1 MSRQAPIICVS
12 EGKVP
17 GLIAALKTSLKYSVT
32 EVPPGKAQAT
42 IAETRPSAVI
52 IAEPQAGP
60 ALIADIA
67 RQVEAMKG
75 AYVPVLAHVT
85 EGSAAAVLPMPVDAP
100 PGQAVARLG
109 AALRIQVLHATVLR
123 RATGHSRATIA
134 GAADDATVLVAGRGG
149 SYPALS
155 TAVGEKVGL
164 VGALSLETAQ
174 RYLDR
179 RDIDGL
185 VVGDGFS
192 GRTIEAFIAALG
204 ADVRFRDL
212 PVIIA
217 DSRVGALDFAALA
230 NGDRIRGGTD
240 HVLAHLLPL
249 TRLHAF
255 GARLKRLAR
264 ALEADGLV
272 DADTGLMTHDAFLRD
287 LARAVDDCRER
298 TGKLSLA
305 RFSFPHIDRPASID
319 AARIVSR
326 LVRDS
331 DFACR
336 NDDSSIHV
344 AFGDTDLRVAHV
356 VARRIASVLKHTM
369 LAPAADAPPLAPE
382 VALVTRQAA
391 DSAETLLARLTPAIA
406 AE

>member
-1 MSRQAPIICVS
+1 MSRQTPIVCVA

-17 GLIAALKTSLKYSVT
+17 GLLAALKTSLKYSVT
-32 EVPPGKAQAT
+32 EARPSEAQAV
-42 IAETRPSAVI
+42 IAEARPAAVI
-52 IAEPQAGP
+52 IAEPQAEP
-60 ALIADIA
+60 RLKENIAG
-67 RQVEAMKG
+67 QVEAMKG

-85 EGSAAAVLPMPVDAP
+85 EGSPASLLPMPVDTP
-100 PGQAVARLG
+100 PSHAVARLG

-123 RATGHSRATIA
+123 RAGKERATIA
-134 GAADDATVLVAGRGG
+134 RAEDGATVLVAGRGG

-164 VGALSLETAQ
+164 IGALSLETAQ
-174 RYLDR
+174 RYLER

-185 VVGDGFS
+185 VIGDGFG
-192 GRTIEAFIAALG
+192 GRTIEAFIATLG

-212 PVIIA
+212 PVIVA
-217 DSRVGALDFAALA
+217 DSRVGALDFAALPNA
-230 NGDRIRGGTD
+230 DRIRGGAD

-272 DADTGLMTHDAFLRD
+272 DAETGLMTSDAFMRD
-287 LARAVDDCRER
+287 LTRAIEECRQCS
-298 TGKLSLA
+298 GKITLA
-305 RFSFPHIDRPASID
+305 RFSFPHIDRRAGID

-344 AFGDTDLRVAHV
+344 AFGATDLRAAHV

-369 LAPAADAPPLAPE
+369 LSPGADASSLAPE
-382 VALVTRQAA
+382 VALVTRQAS
-391 DSAETLLARLTPAIA
+391 DSAETLLARLSPAIA

>member
-1 MSRQAPIICVS
+1 MSRQTPVVCVA

-17 GLIAALKTSLKYSVT
+17 GLLAALKTSLKYSVT
-32 EVPPGKAQAT
+32 ETRPAEAPAA
-42 IAETRPSAVI
+42 IAEARPAAII
-52 IAEPQAGP
+52 IAEPQAEP
-60 ALIADIA
+60 ELVEKIAG
-67 RQVEAMKG
+67 QVEAMKG

-85 EGSAAAVLPMPVDAP
+85 ESSTPSVLPMPVDTP
-100 PGQAVARLG
+100 PSHAVARLD
-109 AALRIQVLHATVLR
+109 AALRIRVLHATIQR
-123 RATGHSRATIA
+123 RAGKDRASL
-134 GAADDATVLVAGRGG
+134 AAEGDAATVLVAGRGG

-155 TAVGEKVGL
+155 TAVGERVGL
-164 VGALSLETAQ
+164 IGALSLETAQ
-174 RYLDR
+174 RYLER

-185 VVGDGFS
+185 VIGDGFG
-192 GRTIEAFIAALG
+192 GRTIEAFIATLG

-217 DSRVGALDFAALA
+217 DSHVGALDFAELPNA
-230 NGDRIRGGTD
+230 DRIRGGAER
-240 HVLAHLLPL
+240 VLAHLLPL

-272 DADTGLMTHDAFLRD
+272 DAETGLMTCDAFMND
-287 LARAVDDCRER
+287 LTRAVEECRQQR
-298 TGKLSLA
+298 GKLTLA
-305 RFSFPHIDRPASID
+305 RFSFRHIDRRAGVD

-344 AFGDTDLRVAHV
+344 AFGDTDLRAAHV

-369 LAPAADAPPLAPE
+369 LAPGTEAPPLAPE
-382 VALVTRQAA
+382 VALVTRQAT
-391 DSAETLLARLTPAIA
+391 DSAETLLARLSPAVA